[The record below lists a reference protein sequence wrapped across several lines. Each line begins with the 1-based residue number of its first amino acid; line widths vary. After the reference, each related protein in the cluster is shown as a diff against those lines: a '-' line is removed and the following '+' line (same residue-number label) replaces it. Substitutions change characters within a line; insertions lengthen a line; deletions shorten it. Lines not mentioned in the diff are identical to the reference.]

1 MRIHF
6 YTCCILLLIT
16 PCALADQFCFAL
28 AQTVYEQIYC
38 ELQVK
43 AQTKGLPAFDQFK
56 KNSEQVQASLL
67 KRPAGRNGIK
77 LPLPKKPIARVPVE
91 LVMQAPTKVISKPT
105 ANPAIVSQSTRT
117 EPNSPPARIANQAN
131 VNSKGCNL
139 VKQQIQCG
147 TDIYQLQ
154 GNKNNRRLAAH
165 VLDDAHKMNLPTY
178 EQGQGMG
185 EYLSKAYEQ
194 YIDKMCAIGL
204 GGVTMTYGK
213 FSFLYQDIQTKGL
226 DFVQRFEL
234 MYKFLKKDKAT
245 MGISEAIQA
254 PAALGM
260 SDCQMLTQTRFV
272 CAYQGRNYIYDQIA
286 IQK

>member
-1 MRIHF
+1 MKIHHH
-6 YTCCILLLIT
+6 ILCALFFIS
-16 PCALADQFCFAL
+16 PCALADQFCFAS

-43 AQTKGLPAFDQFK
+43 AQTKGLPSFDQFK
-56 KNSEQVQASLL
+56 KNNEHVQASLL
-67 KRPAGRNGIK
+67 KRPAERNGIK
-77 LPLPKKPIARVPVE
+77 LPLPKKPIVKVPAE
-91 LVMQAPTKVISKPT
+91 LVMQAPKKSVAEAPVYTQSKP
-105 ANPAIVSQSTRT
+105 AELNVQS
-117 EPNSPPARIANQAN
+117 ARIVNQPN
-131 VNSKGCNL
+131 VNSRGCSFA
-139 VKQQIQCG
+139 KHQIHCDGQ
-147 TDIYQLQ
+147 IYQLQ
-154 GNKNNRRLAAH
+154 GNKNNRRLAAS
-165 VLDDAHKMNLPTY
+165 VLDDMHKMNLPAY

-194 YIDKMCAIGL
+194 YIEKMCAIGL

-213 FSFLYQDIQTKGL
+213 FSFLYQDIQAKGL

-254 PAALGM
+254 PAALSM
-260 SDCQMLTQTRFV
+260 DDCQMLTQARLV
-272 CAYQGRNYIYDQIA
+272 CAYQGRNYIYDQIT

>member
-1 MRIHF
+1 LF
-6 YTCCILLLIT
+6 IT
-16 PCALADQFCFAL
+16 PSALADQFCFAS

-43 AQTKGLPAFDQFK
+43 AQTKGLPGFDQFK

-77 LPLPKKPIARVPVE
+77 LPLPKKPIAKVPVE
-91 LVMQAPTKVISKPT
+91 LVMQTPTQGIPQPAAKS
-105 ANPAIVSQSTRT
+105 AIVIQSTRT
-117 EPNSPPARIANQAN
+117 EPNSQPARIVNQVN
-131 VNSKGCNL
+131 VNSKKCNF
-139 VKQQIQCG
+139 VKQQIHCG

-165 VLDDAHKMNLPTY
+165 VLDDAHKMNLPAY
-178 EQGQGMG
+178 EQGQGMS

-194 YIDKMCAIGL
+194 YIEKMCAIGL

-213 FSFLYQDIQTKGL
+213 FSFLYQDIQAKGL

-234 MYKFLKKDKAT
+234 MYKFLKKDKAN

-260 SDCQMLTQTRFV
+260 YDCQVLNQTRFV